1 VAQLPA
7 PAGAPV
13 KIRGQTRSMAAPWLL
28 LLVSALL
35 LALMAVAAKQA
46 ATRLPGPQVA
56 FVRFIIGCLCCAV
69 AAARLKLAVHNR
81 RGLVL
86 RGVLGGSSVLCYF
99 LAIEHL
105 PIGVATL
112 LNYTAPVFTAIWA
125 TALLDERLD
134 LRALGAL
141 AVTMVGVAV
150 VVQSSSSGRGSI
162 GLGPWQLVGMLS
174 AVLSGGAVATIRE
187 VRKTDGSWEIFSAF
201 SIAGLLI
208 TAAPALRSWTSP
220 GAFEWALLVA
230 VGAFS
235 VSGQLLLT
243 YSLRFANA
251 TVAGVI
257 MQVTPVSALG
267 LGAVLLGE
275 RLPAL
280 TFVGSAAT
288 LVGVTWG
295 AWIAAQPQG
304 PLPEES

>member
-1 VAQLPA
+1 MT
-7 PAGAPV
+7 
-13 KIRGQTRSMAAPWLL
+13 IRGQTRAMAAPWLL
-28 LLVSALL
+28 LLISALL

-56 FVRFIIGCLCCAV
+56 FVRFVIGCLCCG
-69 AAARLKLAVHNR
+69 AAASRLKLAVHNR

-105 PIGVATL
+105 PIGIATL

-141 AVTMVGVAV
+141 AVTTVGVAV
-150 VVQSSSSGRGSI
+150 VVQSSRGGGTI

-208 TAAPALRSWTSP
+208 TAAPALRGWTSP
-220 GAFEWALLVA
+220 TAFEWVLLVA

-235 VSGQLLLT
+235 VAGQLLLT

-288 LVGVTWG
+288 LAGVTWG